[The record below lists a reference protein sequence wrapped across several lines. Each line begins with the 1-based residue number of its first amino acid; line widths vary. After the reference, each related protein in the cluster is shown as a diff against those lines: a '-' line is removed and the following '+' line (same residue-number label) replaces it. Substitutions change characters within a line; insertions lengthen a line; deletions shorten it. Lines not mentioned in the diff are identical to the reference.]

1 MSLWDLHERQID
13 ATGDARLNPQEIQ
26 ALARQLTRLVY
37 DLHES
42 GHIHRDLKPENVL
55 ISETGVMVLADF
67 GMTTRIGQRY
77 EEDFGTDGFA
87 IPYGK
92 SRYNTDP
99 RVDIWSLGATIL
111 NLAGADLGHKADPIT
126 EEDCQ
131 EVIEKH
137 FPRSDNPDAHDF
149 ISKCLAF
156 PKQGRKVMTA
166 KRATEHPWIT
176 KPLGEDV
183 QERLSLSAFKAAR
196 RNEMILRAGRPYFLN
211 IGEGPC
217 RELSVQEDC
226 NIS

>member
-1 MSLWDLHERQID
+1 
-13 ATGDARLNPQEIQ
+13 RLNPQEIQ

-99 RVDIWSLGATIL
+99 RVDIWSLGATI
-111 NLAGADLGHKADPIT
+111 
-126 EEDCQ
+126 
-131 EVIEKH
+131 
-137 FPRSDNPDAHDF
+137 
-149 ISKCLAF
+149 
-156 PKQGRKVMTA
+156 
-166 KRATEHPWIT
+166 
-176 KPLGEDV
+176 
-183 QERLSLSAFKAAR
+183 
-196 RNEMILRAGRPYFLN
+196 
-211 IGEGPC
+211 
-217 RELSVQEDC
+217 
-226 NIS
+226 